1 MVNSHAK
8 KSGKVDYLGSY
19 QRKIIT
25 VTKMEMNFKY
35 LDVFEILLYYSRG
48 FKILILYTIVV

>member
-8 KSGKVDYLGSY
+8 KSGKVDYLDSY

-25 VTKMEMNFKY
+25 VTKMEMNFKLFY
-35 LDVFEILLYYSRG
+35 RYYCTIQGG
-48 FKILILYTIVV
+48 FKILILCTSVV

>member
-8 KSGKVDYLGSY
+8 KSGKADYLGSY

-25 VTKMEMNFKY
+25 VTKMNMNFK
-35 LDVFEILLYYSRG
+35 LFRCFRDIIVL
-48 FKILILYTIVV
+48 FKGVSKY